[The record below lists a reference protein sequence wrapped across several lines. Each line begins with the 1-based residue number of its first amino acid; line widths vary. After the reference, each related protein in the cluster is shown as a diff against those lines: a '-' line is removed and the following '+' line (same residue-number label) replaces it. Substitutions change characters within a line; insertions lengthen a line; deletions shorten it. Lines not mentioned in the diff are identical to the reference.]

1 MRHLQRRTHETD
13 RRMSHTERCALPV
26 GQCLACEIEA
36 QIADLQDLIDTLR
49 RTLDHVDHITQ
60 RPAA

>member
-1 MRHLQRRTHETD
+1 
-13 RRMSHTERCALPV
+13 MSHTERCALPV

-60 RPAA
+60 RPAV